1 MSTAAIRQ
9 MSIYDFGPFSVD
21 AHRRLLL
28 REGARVRLPAKA
40 FEILLVLLE
49 ENGRLVEKDELLKRV
64 WPDVVVEENNLT
76 VNISALRKSLEES
89 PGEHRYVVTVPGR
102 GYQFVAEVH
111 QHYADELSDEAEL
124 PSQIT
129 QSVSSDPQLMPR
141 TQEIW
146 TTEVDASHTDTDQA
160 SSQNNRYS
168 YSSLLVVAA
177 LVGTAII
184 VAYFA
189 YSGYSHY
196 FAGDDNKRNGSIAV
210 LPFVNMGGDP
220 DAEYL
225 SDGISESL
233 INTLSE
239 LRGVKV
245 IASNSSFQYKNKK
258 IDIQKVASELG
269 VEEIVTGR
277 VLRRGE
283 SLLISVELV
292 GRDGTHLWGEQYDR
306 KATDLFGLQSQISRT
321 VAEKLRSRLAAS
333 QPTQRTKQLSVDPQ
347 AYEMLLKGRFYLRKQ
362 EVDSQNKALE
372 YYKQAVEID
381 PNYALANAELAT
393 TYIVLYA
400 SSFLDPKEFR
410 PKAEAATYKALELD
424 DNLAEAH
431 YALAALKQNNWEW
444 ASAEREILRALELN
458 PNLADG
464 YRFYSY
470 YLMVRGRFEESVDA
484 AKRAHELDPLSLAAS
499 AHIVNCLNVA
509 RHYDEAIE
517 LSRKILELD
526 HNFAPAHYS
535 LAGAYEG
542 KGLYLDAIYERQ
554 ESIKF
559 GGDSPSDQIYLGA
572 VYAKAGDLKTAHQ
585 ILKRLETSKDYVS
598 PGELAVLYTSLGE
611 RDQAFASLEKAYAA
625 HDLQLQFL
633 GADSS
638 FDSLREDPRF
648 KDLMHRIGL
657 T

>member
-1 MSTAAIRQ
+1 MLNFQEVILTLQRYWGDRGCAILQPYDMEVGAGTSHTATFLRAI
-9 MSIYDFGPFSVD
+9 GPEPWRAAYVQPS
-21 AHRRLLL
+21 RRPKDG
-28 REGARVRLPAKA
+28 RYG
-40 FEILLVLLE
+40 
-49 ENGRLVEKDELLKRV
+49 ENPNRMQ
-64 WPDVVVEENNLT
+64 
-76 VNISALRKSLEES
+76 
-89 PGEHRYVVTVPGR
+89 HY
-102 GYQFVAEVH
+102 YQFQVVLKPSPLDIIDLYLDSLRALGIDPQTHDIRFVEDDWENPTLGAWGLGWEVWLDGMEVTQFTYFQQVGGLDCKPITGEITYGIERLAMYLQGVENVFDLVWAPGLTYRDVYH
-111 QHYADELSDEAEL
+111 QNEVEQSAYNFELSNASMLFQHFTDYEQEAKRLIAGQLAL
-124 PSQIT
+124 P
-129 QSVSSDPQLMPR
+129 
-141 TQEIW
+141 
-146 TTEVDASHTDTDQA
+146 
-160 SSQNNRYS
+160 
-168 YSSLLVVAA
+168 
-177 LVGTAII
+177 
-184 VAYFA
+184 
-189 YSGYSHY
+189 
-196 FAGDDNKRNGSIAV
+196 
-210 LPFVNMGGDP
+210 
-220 DAEYL
+220 
-225 SDGISESL
+225 
-233 INTLSE
+233 
-239 LRGVKV
+239 
-245 IASNSSFQYKNKK
+245 
-258 IDIQKVASELG
+258 
-269 VEEIVTGR
+269 
-277 VLRRGE
+277 
-283 SLLISVELV
+283 
-292 GRDGTHLWGEQYDR
+292 
-306 KATDLFGLQSQISRT
+306 
-321 VAEKLRSRLAAS
+321 
-333 QPTQRTKQLSVDPQ
+333 
-347 AYEMLLKGRFYLRKQ
+347 AYEMVLKGRFYLRKQ

-381 PNYALANAELAT
+381 PNYALANAELAA
-393 TYIVLYA
+393 TYIVLYG

>member
-1 MSTAAIRQ
+1 

-141 TQEIW
+141 TQEVW
-146 TTEVDASHTDTDQA
+146 TSEVDASHTDTDQA

-245 IASNSSFQYKNKK
+245 IASNSSFQYKNKE

-292 GRDGTHLWGEQYDR
+292 NGRDGTHLWGEQYDR

-321 VAEKLRSRLAAS
+321 VVEKLRSRLTAS
-333 QPTQRTKQLSVDPQ
+333 QPTQRTKQLSVDPR
-347 AYEMLLKGRFYLRKQ
+347 AYEMVLKGRFYLRKQ

-381 PNYALANAELAT
+381 PNYALANAELAA
-393 TYIVLYA
+393 TYIVLYG

-410 PKAEAATYKALELD
+410 PKAEAATYKALELE

-526 HNFAPAHYS
+526 HNFAPAHYG

-572 VYAKAGDLKTAHQ
+572 VYAKAGDLKTAQQ